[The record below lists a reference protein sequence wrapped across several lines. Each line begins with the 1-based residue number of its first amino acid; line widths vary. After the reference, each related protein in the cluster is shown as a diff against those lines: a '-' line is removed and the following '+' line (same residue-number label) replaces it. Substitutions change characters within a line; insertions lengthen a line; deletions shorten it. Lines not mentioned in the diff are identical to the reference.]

1 VRNLLEQFSIFSFM
15 KKSNLNLTYKF
26 AMLFVFISVQLSAQI
41 NVNMAN
47 TGVTPGS
54 PYTINPP
61 ANCFFN
67 FYDSGGPLGNYS
79 TSANANVT
87 FAPSNAATHRIRATF
102 TSFQLE
108 AGWDAFYIYN
118 SNTVGTNQLAGPE
131 NATNSGFPA
140 GNWQTISPG
149 VITAN
154 TGIANVGVNNA
165 EALTFQMLSD
175 ASITFPGWTAVINQV
190 PKVACTL
197 TAPAPIT
204 ASTGPGS
211 NACSITVTTPLP
223 SFSPG
228 GCNTSYQLQYRI
240 NGGVPTIVVN
250 PGFTNIAVPVGANV
264 ITWELID
271 LCGGA
276 VVSSGT
282 QTITIVDD
290 TPPVVTCPGNI
301 TLNLAEGECS
311 KFYSYAVPCTDNCGM
326 MMPGTVSHPIDFN
339 NGAAGIMF
347 DVKNIGYTTMV
358 LSEFGP
364 SLAAGAW
371 TMQVYYTTIATTW
384 SGNESNPGAWTLA
397 GTTNVVS
404 ASPAAG
410 TPIPAFGISLSPG
423 QSIGIY
429 LTSTFG
435 SPMNYTNGTRQ
446 VDDGRLRV
454 SSAPGAG
461 KTYPFGN
468 TFPSR
473 SYNGYVKYSVAS
485 NSQAI
490 QLSGV
495 GSGGAFPIGTTTN
508 VFKCTDAAG
517 NTAIC
522 TFNVT
527 VLQFPNPISTLVC
540 NDLVYIALGEDCT
553 TIVGAD
559 QVLEGGPYKCY
570 DEYVVELDK
579 VAPFGNGP
587 WVPAILGAADIG
599 KTYRVKVTDPVSG
612 NKCTGDLKVQD
623 NIAPK
628 MDCNANS
635 IVLPCSYST
644 EPGYS
649 QVTTATVRFI
659 PSAPLPVVH
668 DLETKTMEFPV
679 DLPNGTNVNDV
690 DLLVKITGD
699 AFFFNLRIELESPL
713 GTIVR
718 TWDQVGGCGTSP
730 VWLRFDDEGL
740 ASVACTALTTGQ
752 KTQIPFGV
760 GVLSAFDNQKANGTW
775 KVRVSDLDA
784 GADISTVEIASLFL
798 NVTGNFG
805 AGFPNGLTAPPIT
818 TTGLHTY
825 NVPAGLLDAC
835 SPVTLTFTDQTVPQ
849 NCSSTYTSII
859 NRRWMAKDASG
870 NTTTCIQQIN
880 LLRPT
885 YDDVVF
891 PPDFDDITLPAFEN
905 TGEYP
910 TPDWIISH
918 GFQGSPT
925 VYGQVTGC
933 NISWEY
939 DDEPIWVCD
948 GSYNIKRTW
957 QFNDDCTS
965 GAFEHVQL
973 IKIRDNDG
981 PVIDCPDN
989 VIATT
994 DPFACCGTVNLPDV
1008 LLYDLASRVNNI
1020 TATIQTIDPV
1030 TQIITNEYILVG
1042 NLTSFP
1048 GNNLSDPDTMG
1059 VFGNTPCLP
1068 VGTHIATYTAQD
1080 ACGNTSTCSFMIS
1093 VHDYSPPYPA
1103 CDEFTVVSIGI
1114 DDPNDCYYPNPNGC
1128 EFAGVTW
1135 VKALTFDDGSYDNC
1149 NGVKFTVRRA
1159 PPYSACING
1168 LNTCEKA
1175 TATAESDSIKF
1186 YCCEVGTSQM
1196 VILRVYQLDPDGSIS
1211 LFPDGTPVFNE
1222 CQVEVSVQDKLKPS
1236 CEPPLNVTVS
1246 CENFDPSL
1254 WVYGKPVVYD
1264 NCCLDPAFEYQGQKG
1279 LSHTVNYNSF
1289 DTVCNKGTIFRT
1301 FKTYDCHGLT
1311 NQCQQRIIVNYK
1323 QDYYIKFPDDKI
1335 VTVCDGTGIF
1345 GEPTIFGEDCE
1356 LLGVSYEDQV
1366 YTVVPDACYKLE
1378 RTWKIINWCTYNPEG
1393 TCINVPNPNPNATT
1407 NHPSNLPGPTV
1418 SKLGT
1423 AAPWAPTVSKIQPTD
1438 ANTTN
1443 YSTFWDANANC
1454 YTYKQII
1461 KVVDGQDPVVI
1472 CPASPVEICDLT
1484 VNNSQLWNETYWWD
1498 QVCQVHD
1505 LCEAPSDINISAT
1518 DLCSGSNMNIKYL
1531 LFLDLDQ
1538 DGIMETVVSS
1548 LNVQEPNVVRFGNA
1562 NTQNFLGGTPRG
1574 FDERAVPLTQK
1585 YRFAIQTT
1593 TVGTN
1598 VTAAVRWNTQQ
1609 SPGTYTV
1616 PELPYGTHKIKWIVE
1631 DGCGNE
1637 TVCEYTFIVKDCKA
1651 PTVICQNGL
1660 SANVMTTGIT
1670 LFVSDFLN
1678 DASDNCT
1685 TLDHLK
1691 FAIRRSGTG
1700 VAGFPL
1706 DANNAP
1712 NTSVTFDCN
1721 DVGTQPVEIWAQDK
1735 AGNADFCETYI
1746 IVQDNLGNCPNV
1758 NGQATVAG
1766 LLQTEGQNGLEESDV
1781 EMSGQNPV
1789 GPTFNYFGMTDQ
1801 DGSYHFSNAVPMFSN
1816 LTVTPTKDDNPLNG
1830 VSTYDLVLISKHI
1843 LGIEPLATPY
1853 KMIAADAN
1861 MSGSITTFDIVEIR
1875 KMILGIYDELPSN
1888 TSWRFVDKDFAFPNA
1903 ANPFQTTFPENK
1915 SLADIH
1921 ADQMGQDFVAIK
1933 VGDVN
1938 NTAIANSL
1946 MSSEDRSAGTLLFD
1960 VDDREVKAGEVFTA
1974 TFKAADLVT
1983 GYQFTLNYNDLEV
1996 MDVIPGS
2003 DMKVDNFSVQPE
2015 RNAITTSWFKG
2026 ANVNKA
2032 EFSVKFRARA
2042 TGSLS
2047 KMLGV
2052 SSRVTKAEAY
2062 KEDDNANAALNV
2074 LDVAFRFNGTQ
2085 GSTIAGVGFEL
2096 YQNQPN
2102 PFVNKTTIGFHL
2114 PEASEA
2120 TLSIFDEQGRLLF
2133 RQKNNFVKGYNYV
2146 PIEKAMLN
2154 ATGVL
2159 YYSLESGVGSA
2170 TKKMIQAK

>member
-1 VRNLLEQFSIFSFM
+1 M

-54 PYTINPP
+54 PFTINTP

-67 FYDSGGPLGNYS
+67 FYDSGGPLGNYN
-79 TSANANVT
+79 TSANASVT
-87 FAPSNAATHRIRATF
+87 FAPSNPATHRIRASF

-108 AGWDAFYIYN
+108 AGWDAFYIFN
-118 SNTVGTNQLAGPE
+118 STTVGTNQVPGPE

-140 GNWQTISPG
+140 FNWQTISPG
-149 VITAN
+149 TITSN

-165 EALTFQMLSD
+165 EALTFQLLSD
-175 ASITFPGWTAVINQV
+175 ASITFAGWTAIVNQV

-197 TAPAPIT
+197 IAPGAIT
-204 ASTGPGS
+204 ANTGGPGS

-223 SFSPG
+223 TFNPG
-228 GCNTSYQLQYRI
+228 GCNTSYQLQYRL
-240 NGGVPTIVVN
+240 NGGVPTVVVN
-250 PGFTNIAVPVGANV
+250 PGFANITAPVGANV
-264 ITWELID
+264 VTWELID

-276 VVSSGT
+276 VMSSGT
-282 QTITIVDD
+282 QTITVQDN

-301 TLNLAEGECS
+301 TLNLDGGECS
-311 KFYSYAVPCTDNCGM
+311 KLYSYSVPCADNCGM
-326 MMPGTVSHPIDFN
+326 MMPGTVAHPIDFTTGN
-339 NGAAGIMF
+339 AGIMF
-347 DVKNIGYTTMV
+347 DIKNIGYTTM
-358 LSEFGP
+358 SITDFGP
-364 SLAAGAW
+364 SLNVGAW
-371 TMQVYYTTIATTW
+371 TMQVYYTTVAGTW
-384 SGNESNPGAWTLA
+384 VGNESNPGAWTLA
-397 GTTNVVS
+397 GTANVVS
-404 ASPAAG
+404 GGPAAG
-410 TPIPAFGISLSPG
+410 TSVPGFGISLAPG
-423 QSIGIY
+423 QSLGIY

-435 SPMNYTNGTRQ
+435 APLNYTVGSRQ
-446 VDDGRLRV
+446 YDDGRLRV
-454 SSAPGAG
+454 SSSPGAG
-461 KTYPFGN
+461 KFYPFGN
-468 TFPSR
+468 TVANR
-473 SYNGYVKYSVAS
+473 SYNGYVNYSTAS
-485 NSQAI
+485 NTQAI

-495 GSGGAFPIGTTTN
+495 PSGGAFPIGTTTN

-527 VLQFPNPISTLVC
+527 ISPFPNPVTSLVC
-540 NDLVYIALGEDCT
+540 DDLVYLALGPNCSHT
-553 TIVGAD
+553 VTAD
-559 QVLEGGPYKCY
+559 DVLEGGPYACY
-570 DEYVVELDK
+570 DNYIVEIDK
-579 VAPFGNGP
+579 VPPFGNGP
-587 WVPAILGAADIG
+587 WVPAILTGADIG
-599 KTYRVKVTDPVSG
+599 KTYKVRVTDPTNW
-612 NKCTGDLKVQD
+612 NKCSGDIKVLD
-623 NIAPK
+623 NLEPALVCKDVI
-628 MDCNANS
+628 
-635 IVLPCSYST
+635 LPCNYST
-644 EPGYS
+644 SPVYMAP
-649 QVTTATVRFI
+649 TTVNVKYQ
-659 PSAPLPVVH
+659 PSNLPQTLVDLQTRTYDLPVS
-668 DLETKTMEFPV
+668 
-679 DLPNGTNVNDV
+679 LPASAVVNDV
-690 DLLVKITGD
+690 DLGVKISGD
-699 AFFFNLRIELESPL
+699 AFQSNLRIELQSPL

-718 TWDQVGGCGTSP
+718 TWEQLGGCGAAPP
-730 VWLRFDDEGL
+730 VWVRFDDEG
-740 ASVACTALTTGQ
+740 AATTACGVLSSGANV
-752 KTQIPFGV
+752 QIPFGV
-760 GVLSAFDNQKANGTW
+760 GVLSAFDGQNPNGTW
-775 KVRVSDLDA
+775 KVRISDLD
-784 GADISTVEIASLFL
+784 GNGDISTIESVVLYLNASGKFSASL
-798 NVTGNFG
+798 
-805 AGFPNGLTAPPIT
+805 PNGLMPGQVTQ
-818 TTGLHTY
+818 TGVNTFV
-825 NVPAGLLDAC
+825 VPAGLIDAC
-835 SPVTLTFTDQTVPQ
+835 SEVTLTFVDQNTPQ
-849 NCSSTYTSII
+849 NCASGLTSII
-859 NRRWMAKDASG
+859 TRRWTAKDASG
-870 NTTTCIQQIN
+870 NTETCIQKVS
-880 LLRPT
+880 LLRSTFADVQLPPD
-885 YDDVVF
+885 YDDIDE
-891 PPDFDDITLPAFEN
+891 PGFEC
-905 TGEYP
+905 TGGAYP
-910 TPDWIISH
+910 SPLWIQQH
-918 GFQGSPT
+918 GFQGFPQIYGSPS
-925 VYGQVTGC
+925 GC
-933 NISWEY
+933 SITWEY
-939 DDEPIWVCD
+939 ADQKVSICN
-948 GSYNIKRTW
+948 GSYDIVRVWTITDPCGDPKLHT
-957 QFNDDCTS
+957 
-965 GAFEHVQL
+965 AKQL
-973 IKIRDNDG
+973 IHVRDKTG
-981 PVIDCPDN
+981 PTIDCPAN
-989 VIATT
+989 VTVTT

-1008 LLYDLASRVNNI
+1008 LLSDGCSRINSI
-1020 TATIQTIDPV
+1020 TAVVSTVDPV
-1030 TQIITNEYILVG
+1030 TQIITNEYVILG
-1042 NLTSFP
+1042 SLSSYP
-1048 GNNLSDPDTMG
+1048 GNNLSIPDTLG
-1059 VFGNTPCLP
+1059 VLGNTPCLP
-1068 VGTHIATYTAQD
+1068 VGTHIATYTAVD
-1080 ACGNTSTCSFMIS
+1080 DCGNTSTCSFMIS
-1093 VHDYSPPYPA
+1093 VRDYSPPYPA

-1114 DDPNDCYYPNPNGC
+1114 DDPSDCYYPNPNGC

-1135 VKALTFDDGSYDNC
+1135 VKALSFDNGSYDNC

-1159 PPYSACING
+1159 PPYNAGINA
-1168 LNTCEKA
+1168 LSTCERDIA
-1175 TATAESDSIKF
+1175 ILESDSIKF
-1186 YCCEVGTSQM
+1186 YCDEVGTSQM
-1196 VILRVYQLDPDGSIS
+1196 IILRVYQLDPDGSIS

-1222 CQVEVSVQDKLKPS
+1222 CQVQVSVQDKLKPS

-1264 NCCLDPAFEYQGQKG
+1264 NCCLDPTHEYQGQKG
-1279 LSHTVNYNSF
+1279 LSHSANYNSF

-1311 NQCQQRIIVNYK
+1311 NQCQQRIIVNYS
-1323 QDYYIKFPDDKI
+1323 QNYFIKFPDDKI

-1366 YTVVPDACYKLE
+1366 YTVVPDACYKIE
-1378 RTWKIINWCTYNPEG
+1378 RTWKIINWCTYNPNAP
-1393 TCINVPNPNPNATT
+1393 CINVPNPNPNATT
-1407 NHPSNLPGPTV
+1407 NSPINLPGPVV

-1438 ANTTN
+1438 ATPTN
-1443 YSTFWDANANC
+1443 YSTFWDQNANC

-1461 KVVDGQDPVVI
+1461 KVIDGQDPVII

-1484 VNNSQLWNETYWWD
+1484 TNNSQLWNEIYWWD
-1498 QVCQVHD
+1498 PVCQVHD
-1505 LCEAPSDINISAT
+1505 LCEGPADINVSAT
-1518 DLCSGSNMNIKYL
+1518 DLCSGSNLNIKYL

-1548 LNVQEPNVVRFGNA
+1548 SNTQDPNVVRFGNA
-1562 NTQNFLGGTPRG
+1562 NTQNFLGGTPRA
-1574 FDERAVPLTQK
+1574 FDERPVPLAQK
-1585 YRFAIQTT
+1585 YRFAMQTT

-1598 VTAAVRWNTQQ
+1598 VTASVRWNTQQ
-1609 SPGTYTV
+1609 SPGIYTV

-1637 TVCEYTFIVKDCKA
+1637 TVCEYTIVVKDCKA

-1660 SANVMTTGIT
+1660 TANVMATGIT

-1700 VAGFPL
+1700 IAGFPV

-1712 NTSVTFDCN
+1712 TTSVTFDCN
-1721 DVGTQPVEIWAQDK
+1721 DIGTQPVEIWAQDK

-1843 LGIEPLATPY
+1843 LGIEPLSTPY

-1875 KMILGIYDELPSN
+1875 KLILGIYDELPSN
-1888 TSWRFVDKDFAFPNA
+1888 TSWRFVDKDFPFPNA

-1946 MSSEDRSAGTLLFD
+1946 MSSDERSAGTLLFD

-2003 DMKVDNFSVQPE
+2003 DMKADNFSVQPE
-2015 RNAITTSWFKG
+2015 RNAITTSWYRSTS
-2026 ANVNKA
+2026 VNKA

-2062 KEDDNANAALNV
+2062 KEDENVNAALNM
-2074 LDVAFRFNGTQ
+2074 LDIAFRFNSAE
-2085 GSTIAGVGFEL
+2085 GSTVAGVGFEL

-2114 PEASEA
+2114 PEATEA
-2120 TLSIFDEQGRLLF
+2120 TLSIFDERGRLLF

-2159 YYSLESGVGSA
+2159 FYTLESGVGSA